1 MALFSAL
8 AFQVKVETMFAVI
21 KTGGKQYV
29 IKEGDKLSVEKL
41 ELPAGQKFLFDQ
53 VLLIDDGTDT
63 AIGTPFLEKAV
74 IKAEVVK
81 NYKDDKI
88 LVFKK
93 KRRKQYRRTRGHRQ
107 NLTEVMIEKIYPD
120 KTAVPADELKF
131 EVLAPAIAETPKPA
145 KAPAPKVR
153 APKAPAPVEAKPA
166 AKAKAKAKAKPA
178 PKKPVPAKLKSP
190 AKKPA
195 K

>member
-1 MALFSAL
+1 
-8 AFQVKVETMFAVI
+8 MFAVI

-29 IKEGDKLSVEKL
+29 VKEGDKLSVEKL

-74 IKAEVVK
+74 IRAEVVK

-107 NLTEVMIEKIYPD
+107 NLTEVLIEKIYPD

-131 EVLAPAIAETPKPA
+131 EVLAPVVAEKPEPA

-153 APKAPAPVEAKPA
+153 APKAAAPVEAKPA
-166 AKAKAKAKAKPA
+166 AKPAKAKAKAKRA